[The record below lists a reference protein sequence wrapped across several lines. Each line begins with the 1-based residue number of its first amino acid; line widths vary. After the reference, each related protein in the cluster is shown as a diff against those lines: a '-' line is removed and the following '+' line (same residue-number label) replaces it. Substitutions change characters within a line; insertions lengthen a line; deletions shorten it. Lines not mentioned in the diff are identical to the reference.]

1 VSPRIVFLGSPE
13 AAVPSLRAAVRIG
26 DVVAVFSQPDRPAG
40 RGRRPCSPPVAVA
53 AREMGLPVHQPPG
66 VRRPEVRA
74 LLDTLRPHVLLVVAY
89 GRILPPSILDAAPHG
104 CLNVHFSLLPRHR
117 GAAPVAHAILAGDER
132 TGVTLMRLEEGLDT
146 GPVLAQRETAIG
158 PEETTGELTARLA
171 VLGAEMVESELPR
184 WLAGAVEA
192 RPQPAEGATL
202 APPLDKCD
210 GAISWDRPAREV
222 HRRIRAVTPWP
233 GAFGYL
239 EGKRIIVH
247 RARLLPHVASPGP
260 GVVLVQGRRF
270 VVGAADTCLE
280 LLEVQREGGK
290 RVDAG
295 CFLAGCCPEPG
306 ARVCPEPPAR
316 GG

>member
-1 VSPRIVFLGSPE
+1 MKPRIVFLGSPE
-13 AAVPSLRAAVRIG
+13 AAVPSLRAAVRVG
-26 DVVAVFSQPDRPAG
+26 EVVAVFSQPDRPAG
-40 RGRRPCSPPVAVA
+40 RGRRCCAPPVAVA
-53 AREMGLPVHQPPG
+53 ARALGLAVHQPPG
-66 VRRPEVRA
+66 VRKPEVRA
-74 LLDTLRPHVLLVVAY
+74 LLDALRPDVLLVVAY
-89 GRILPPSILDAAPHG
+89 GRILPPAILEAAPRG
-104 CLNVHFSLLPRHR
+104 CVNVHFSLLPRHR

-132 TGVTLMRLEEGLDT
+132 TGVTLMRLDEGLDT
-146 GPVLAQRETAIG
+146 GPVFAQRETPIG
-158 PEETTGELTARLA
+158 PEETAGELTERLA
-171 VLGAEMVESELPR
+171 AIGAEMVEAELPR
-184 WLAGAVEA
+184 WVAGEVEA

-210 GAISWDRPAREV
+210 GAIAWDRPAVEV

-239 EGKRIIVH
+239 EGRRIIVH

-260 GVVLVQGRRF
+260 GVVLVQGRRLA
-270 VVGAADTCLE
+270 VGAADACLE
-280 LLEVQREGGK
+280 LIEVQREGGK